1 MRIRQAVAFAAIALG
16 FLSLVPA
23 DAVADGVYI
32 PPDAYPAMPKI
43 PVQRAMIVYR
53 DGMETL
59 VVESTMDTEALD
71 VGWILPLPAEPTK
84 LDVADGGMLT
94 SLAFCLRPAIT
105 HDLHDFWVY
114 AILVLGFLVPIM
126 LFAICSKEG
135 VSVFTVVCWFLI
147 YILLLGVLVPAGM
160 HAGGEGPATAT
171 VLVRSTQR
179 VGDYNVSVLRAGDAQ
194 ALSQWLADNGLRALD
209 ENASAVVGDYIA
221 RGWCFAVARLARE
234 KGGEATPHPM
244 AETFP
249 AERPVYPMKLT
260 SLADS
265 ITRVELYIVADRR
278 AAAKGFHC
286 ALADRFAP
294 DSRGYPEDLSP
305 AKWGKNTGV
314 GVGNPDILEQM
325 WDGCVLTR
333 LQAGLV
339 PEAMDRDVAIELTE
353 FRPHRDHYFSPR
365 GRSQLAVAILL
376 WGAVPIVLVAAVVCY
391 KRRRPS
397 RRGARVL
404 IVVVGVTL
412 VAAGAAYLSAPV
424 IAVGPSVEFMEGEMR
439 AHNMGEVATLMVRQG
454 NLHAGMTPAEM
465 LDAFENGV
473 KSMLD
478 VPLTDGGRIANIFTG
493 EPMHYERSPGN
504 FSTRTVGDKTYFC
517 LYDKYAREI
526 RAVELPPPTKPEG
539 AENPGEN
546 E

>member
-1 MRIRQAVAFAAIALG
+1 MLIRLAAIALG

-23 DAVADGVYI
+23 DAAADGVYM
-32 PPDAYPAMPKI
+32 PPVAYPAMPKI

-53 DGMETL
+53 DGVETL
-59 VVESTMDTEALD
+59 IVESTMDTETLD

-84 LDVADGGMLT
+84 LGVADPGMLT
-94 SLAFCLRPAIT
+94 SMVFCLRPRIT
-105 HDLHDFWVY
+105 HDLVELWVW
-114 AILVLGFLVPIM
+114 AIVALGLLVPTA
-126 LFAICSKEG
+126 LRAALSRKG
-135 VSVFTVVCWFLI
+135 VTLQWLLI
-147 YILLLGVLVPAGM
+147 WLLLYIVVLALLPALG
-160 HAGGEGPATAT
+160 HAGGEAPAAAT

-194 ALSQWLADNGLRALD
+194 GLSQWLTDNGLRALD

-234 KGGEATPHPM
+234 KGGEATPHPI
-244 AETFP
+244 AATFP
-249 AERPVYPMKLT
+249 ARKPIYPMKLT

-265 ITRVELYIVADRR
+265 TTRVELYVLADRR

-286 ALADRFAP
+286 AVADRFAP

-314 GVGNPDILEQM
+314 GVGNPDILKQM

-333 LQAGLV
+333 LEADLV
-339 PEAMDRDVAIELTE
+339 PEAMDRDVAIELIE

-365 GRSQLAVAILL
+365 GRSQLVVAILL

-397 RRGARVL
+397 KRGARVFL
-404 IVVVGVTL
+404 VVVGVTL

-424 IAVGPSVEFMEGEMR
+424 IAVGPSVEFMGGEMW
-439 AHNMGEVATLMVRQG
+439 AHYMSEVATLMVHQG
-454 NLHAGMTPAEM
+454 NLYAGMAPAEM
-465 LDAFENGV
+465 LDAFEKGV
-473 KSMLD
+473 KSVLD
-478 VPLTDGGRIANIFTG
+478 VPLTDGGRIANLFTG
-493 EPMHYERSPGN
+493 EPMRYERSPGN